1 MMTEEQ
7 RAAFREMIGRGKMGE
22 VTELE
27 LDRYPAKEAEIR
39 IETSLGSTAV
49 YVYENCDSST
59 ERPLVINFHGGG
71 FIKGRNRRDE
81 LFCRKMAN
89 LLGAVVV
96 DLDYHLAPE
105 YPYPAAVKESW
116 EVVRWSWEQRERLG
130 FDQGKIVL
138 IGHSAG
144 GNLAAGVSMRLGES
158 GLFRPAC
165 LVLDYPPLELAKDP
179 AEKERTSCDMPAERA
194 REYNRQYICPEC
206 SREPYASPVYA
217 PERMLAGL
225 PDTLVISAGEDSLCA
240 EDEEFAL
247 RLARSGVTVT
257 LRRFT
262 DSLHGFVINRRCEWE
277 AAEELIVRFIKQ
289 HVS

>member
-1 MMTEEQ
+1 MCI
-7 RAAFREMIGRGKMGE
+7 R
-22 VTELE
+22 
-27 LDRYPAKEAEIR
+27 DR
-39 IETSLGSTAV
+39 
-49 YVYENCDSST
+49 
-59 ERPLVINFHGGG
+59 
-71 FIKGRNRRDE
+71 
-81 LFCRKMAN
+81 
-89 LLGAVVV
+89 
-96 DLDYHLAPE
+96 
-105 YPYPAAVKESW
+105 
-116 EVVRWSWEQRERLG
+116 
-130 FDQGKIVL
+130 
-138 IGHSAG
+138 
-144 GNLAAGVSMRLGES
+144 
-158 GLFRPAC
+158 
-165 LVLDYPPLELAKDP
+165 
-179 AEKERTSCDMPAERA
+179 
-194 REYNRQYICPEC
+194 C

>member
-1 MMTEEQ
+1 M
-7 RAAFREMIGRGKMGE
+7 
-22 VTELE
+22 
-27 LDRYPAKEAEIR
+27 DRYPAKEAEIR

-165 LVLDYPPLELAKDP
+165 LVLDYPPLDLAKDP

>member
-1 MMTEEQ
+1 
-7 RAAFREMIGRGKMGE
+7 
-22 VTELE
+22 
-27 LDRYPAKEAEIR
+27 
-39 IETSLGSTAV
+39 
-49 YVYENCDSST
+49 
-59 ERPLVINFHGGG
+59 
-71 FIKGRNRRDE
+71 
-81 LFCRKMAN
+81 
-89 LLGAVVV
+89 
-96 DLDYHLAPE
+96 
-105 YPYPAAVKESW
+105 
-116 EVVRWSWEQRERLG
+116 
-130 FDQGKIVL
+130 
-138 IGHSAG
+138 
-144 GNLAAGVSMRLGES
+144 MRLGES

-165 LVLDYPPLELAKDP
+165 LVLDYPPLDLAKDP